1 VQKRIVITGGPG
13 TGKSSIIKNLE
24 KKGFDCLHEVSR
36 EITAA
41 AQREGVAQLFLAQP
55 LLFSQK
61 LLEARIAQF
70 VEAATITSNKVF
82 IDRGLPDVV
91 AYMDYFGTNYPS
103 HFNEACEQYKY
114 HHVFLLPPWKEIYL
128 TDNERYE
135 SFDQALEIHEHLKKS
150 YLSFG
155 YTPIEVL
162 KDSVEARSE
171 FILNN
176 L

>member
-1 VQKRIVITGGPG
+1 VKKRIVITGGPG

-24 KKGFDCLHEVSR
+24 REGYECFHEISR

-61 LLEARIAQF
+61 LLEARISQYH
-70 VEAATITSNKVF
+70 AATAIPGNIVF
-82 IDRGLPDVV
+82 IDRGIPDVV
-91 AYMDYFGTNYPS
+91 AYMEYFGTSYPPE
-103 HFNEACEQYKY
+103 FIEACSSYKY
-114 HHVFLLPPWKEIYL
+114 DKVFLLPPWQEIYL

-135 SFDQALEIHEHLKKS
+135 SFDQAVKIYEQLKLS
-150 YLSFG
+150 YLSNG
-155 YTPIEVL
+155 YSTIEVP
-162 KDSVEARSE
+162 KDSVGRRSE
-171 FILNN
+171 FILKN